1 MWNSFILFVEANGQ
15 VASTSSE
22 GQEPHVSLPVLILP
36 DGFSPSATQI
46 SPLPSERQTSSN
58 QNKSWISSFQVPWD
72 KMPARLLQAME
83 KGCLAHPEDRRVLIR
98 VVVEAMQAHCKN
110 PSKAICTE
118 VARLI
123 VCKYPGTFADKTGE
137 GEQLGCGY
145 YSLFRQLKTRVE
157 HINRDNVSNRIRQ
170 PRKRSSDDS
179 SGNDAAIKR
188 SRTDVD
194 SYGCTKW
201 QPTNLPQGETA
212 ESLEDK
218 RKILITIFKSE
229 GPTAVEAM
237 DVERNMELTYIY
249 QRHMINTWPPPS
261 LCEVE
266 EQWPFLFTKRG
277 LCSHF
282 HMLTDIDID
291 TRLHEAFLTK
301 GRRIIN
307 FFLNQRLKWS
317 QDIQALLREMEH
329 ESMNNHQVPIAAI
342 LLLMKYFQEKEDHIF
357 ILTDVKVLSLYFLHH
372 HSKLKSFFFLNRN
385 YFQYLRI
392 FSFFFSFSQ
401 PRPRCRLSRR

>member
-1 MWNSFILFVEANGQ
+1 MGKWPQ
-15 VASTSSE
+15 
-22 GQEPHVSLPVLILP
+22 
-36 DGFSPSATQI
+36 
-46 SPLPSERQTSSN
+46 
-58 QNKSWISSFQVPWD
+58 
-72 KMPARLLQAME
+72 LLQRVRNLVFHSLYLSCQ
-83 KGCLAHPEDRRVLIR
+83 KDFHPVPHKFPHSLLNDKLPQTKTSPGS
-98 VVVEAMQAHCKN
+98 AA
-110 PSKAICTE
+110 SKFHGTKCQHDCYRQWKKVAWLTQRTE
-118 VARLI
+118 
-123 VCKYPGTFADKTGE
+123 G
-137 GEQLGCGY
+137 
-145 YSLFRQLKTRVE
+145 QLKTRVE

-170 PRKRSSDDS
+170 TKKRSSDDS

-218 RKILITIFKSE
+218 RKILVTIFKSQ
-229 GPTAVEAM
+229 GPTAVEKM

-301 GRRIIN
+301 GRRIMN

-317 QDIQALLREMEH
+317 QYIQALLREMEH
-329 ESMNNHQVPIAAI
+329 GSMNNHQVPIAAI

-357 ILTDVKVLSLYFLHH
+357 ILTDPTSTKMSVEQEMTLPTTPRVIMLGSSLLFATHWMVSIEGKVFYEANQLNNFASAFIVFFG
-372 HSKLKSFFFLNRN
+372 SFYVFNLEYQESASTTLEMVQR
-385 YFQYLRI
+385 
-392 FSFFFSFSQ
+392 
-401 PRPRCRLSRR
+401 